1 LKITPQAKYAL
12 ARRTEEIQDIRFYFR
27 LNSEILVCE
36 TAKLIMANSA
46 KIEITGRPVN
56 DK

>member
-1 LKITPQAKYAL
+1 LKITPQAKYTL
-12 ARRTEEIQDIRFYFR
+12 TRRTEEIQDIRFYFM